1 MLRPAGWA
9 MPECIADAVPLLAS
23 GLTFG
28 VAAAEVALVS
38 VLMAIRQRFQLSR
51 PVVKDSQLQ
60 RSLQNGSRAAFLTG
74 TRRR

>member
-1 MLRPAGWA
+1 

-51 PVVKDSQLQ
+51 PVVKDSRLQ
-60 RSLQNGSRAAFLTG
+60 RSLQNGSRAALPDWGQGAEGNQRCTE
-74 TRRR
+74 